1 MTIQKI
7 RSMIKAQKGFTLI
20 ELLVVVAIIGILAA
34 VAIPRYVDSTASA
47 NGAKIQS
54 DLQVLDSAIQQFAAD
69 HGGALPSY
77 SKDDLGQYLAGG
89 ELPKPPTGKYKGK
102 VITTS
107 TDIPTDV
114 YDINDDGRATF
125 DSKTANEI

>member
-7 RSMIKAQKGFTLI
+7 RSMLRAQKGFTLI

-69 HGGALPSY
+69 NGGALPSY